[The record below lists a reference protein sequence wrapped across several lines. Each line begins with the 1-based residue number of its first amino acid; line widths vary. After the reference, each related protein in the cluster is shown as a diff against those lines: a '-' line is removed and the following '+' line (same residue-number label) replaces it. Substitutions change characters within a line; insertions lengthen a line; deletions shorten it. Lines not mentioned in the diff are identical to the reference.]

1 MVMVQDGLNK
11 VGKEKQIQVV
21 DLAELVQ
28 QSM

>member
-1 MVMVQDGLNK
+1 MVQDGLNK
-11 VGKEKQIQVV
+11 VGKEKHIQVV